1 MGRSDHHVPGALPD
15 LQHVLRSHSRGV
27 RVIDDQ
33 LRRRSVGAPAAR
45 SLLLTILGE
54 YVLPRGEAVW
64 QETLV
69 DALVSVGHTSQAAR
83 QALARS
89 VRGGWLS
96 TSRVGRRAR
105 VSLSPGAAS
114 LLATGASRIYSFG
127 SPWDWDGRWLVL
139 ILRVP
144 ESRREVRHLL
154 RTRLAWAGLGSMGGG
169 VWLTPH
175 VGREAELQAAVCSA
189 PAALATSFIGSLGML
204 GQASEVAAAAW
215 DLDEVRSQ
223 YEAFIEDFASIRPSS
238 GEAFFRMQTL
248 LVHAWRKFPF
258 LDPDLPAELL
268 PADWPRRRAHELFTG
283 RHSAWSDPAQEWFES
298 LEAGRPVG
306 AARAA

>member
-1 MGRSDHHVPGALPD
+1 M
-15 LQHVLRSHSRGV
+15 
-27 RVIDDQ
+27 DDQ

-54 YVLPRGEAVW
+54 YVLPRDEPVW

-69 DALVSVGHTSQAAR
+69 GALVSVGHSSQAAR

-89 VRGGWLS
+89 VRGGWLE
-96 TSRVGRRAR
+96 TTRVGRRSR
-105 VSLSPGAAS
+105 VSLSSRACE

-127 SPWDWDGRWLVL
+127 EPWEWDGRWLVL

-144 ESRREVRHLL
+144 EERREVRHQL

-175 VGREAELQAAVCSA
+175 VSREAELRAAISAA
-189 PAALATSFIGSLGML
+189 PAALATSFVASLGML
-204 GQASEVAAAAW
+204 GRGSDVAATAW
-215 DLDEVRSQ
+215 NLDEVRSQ
-223 YEAFIEDFASIRPSS
+223 YQAFIEDFAAIRPSS

-248 LVHAWRKFPF
+248 LVHAWRRFPF

-268 PADWPRRRAHELFTG
+268 PSGWPRRRAHELFTG
-283 RHSAWSDPAQEWFES
+283 RHSAWSGPARAWFAE
-298 LEAGRPVG
+298 LEAGRPG
-306 AARAA
+306 RAAQAA

>member
-1 MGRSDHHVPGALPD
+1 MTVGAGFP
-15 LQHVLRSHSRGV
+15 
-27 RVIDDQ
+27 DQ

-54 YVLPRGEAVW
+54 YVLPRGEPVW

-69 DALVSVGHTSQAAR
+69 GALVSVGHSPQAAR

-114 LLATGASRIYSFG
+114 LLETGASRIYSFG
-127 SPWDWDGRWLVL
+127 QPWDWDGRWLVL

-144 ESRREVRHLL
+144 ESRREVRHQL

-175 VGREAELQAAVCSA
+175 VSREAELRAAVSEA
-189 PAALATSFIGSLGML
+189 PAALATSFVASLGML
-204 GQASEVAAAAW
+204 GRGADVAAAAW
-215 DLDEVRSQ
+215 DLDSVRSQ
-223 YEAFIEDFASIRPSS
+223 YQAFIEDFAAVRPAS
-238 GEAFFRMQTL
+238 GEAYFRMQTL

-268 PADWPRRRAHELFTG
+268 PSGWPRRRAHELFTG
-283 RHSAWSDPAQEWFES
+283 RHSAWSDAAQDWFDS

>member
-1 MGRSDHHVPGALPD
+1 MAVAAGFP
-15 LQHVLRSHSRGV
+15 
-27 RVIDDQ
+27 DDQ

-54 YVLPRGEAVW
+54 YVLPRGEPVW

-69 DALVSVGHTSQAAR
+69 GALVSVGHSSQAAR

-89 VRGGWLS
+89 VRGGWLE

-105 VSLSPGAAS
+105 VSLSPGACE

-127 SPWDWDGRWLVL
+127 SPSSWDGRWLVL

-144 ESRREVRHLL
+144 ESRREVRHQL
-154 RTRLAWAGLGSMGGG
+154 RTRLAWAGFGSMGGG

-175 VGREAELQAAVCSA
+175 VSREAELQAAIRSA
-189 PAALATSFIGSLGML
+189 PAALATSFVASLGRL
-204 GQASEVAAAAW
+204 GRGADVAAAAW
-215 DLDEVRSQ
+215 DLESVRSQ
-223 YEAFIEDFASIRPSS
+223 YEAFIEDFAAVRPSA
-238 GEAFFRMQTL
+238 GEAYFRMQTL
-248 LVHAWRKFPF
+248 LVHAWRRFPF

-268 PADWPRRRAHELFTG
+268 PGGWPRQRAYDLFTG
-283 RHSAWSDPAQEWFES
+283 RHSAWSGPAQEWFDS